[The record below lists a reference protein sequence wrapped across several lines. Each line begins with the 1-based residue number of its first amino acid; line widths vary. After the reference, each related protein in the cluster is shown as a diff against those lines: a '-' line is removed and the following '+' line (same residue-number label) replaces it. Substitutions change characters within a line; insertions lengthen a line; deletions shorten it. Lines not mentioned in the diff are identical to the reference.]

1 VEGNCGL
8 AGSRWSGF
16 SQGIRNHYPTAPKSA
31 RDEAGSFALNTRSTH
46 RYSPPLLFGC
56 ALLVG
61 LATGWTASSRLEIAA
76 SPEAQQAYLQDKGDA
91 AEAVRAGVTESL
103 RAFQDGY
110 TKRDPVQIDTFM
122 KRVFRDSQEALLM
135 GTDANEWKHG
145 YAPIARFI
153 ETDWREWGK
162 VQIDVDNA
170 RISSAGDVAW
180 LATTGCV
187 LMSHSSRPI
196 RFTAVLALHDG
207 LWFFRQVQF
216 QWDESPV
223 TLFDFVHPAR
233 RSQISIR

>member
-1 VEGNCGL
+1 MRDK
-8 AGSRWSGF
+8 AGSL
-16 SQGIRNHYPTAPKSA
+16 
-31 RDEAGSFALNTRSTH
+31 ALNTRFTYRSST
-46 RYSPPLLFGC
+46 SFLLLS

-61 LATGWTASSRLEIAA
+61 LAMGWAANGRLQIAA
-76 SPEAQQAYLQDKGDA
+76 SPKAQQAYLQDKGDA
-91 AEAVRAGVTESL
+91 PGPIRDGVTESL

-110 TKRDPVQIDTFM
+110 TKRDPLQIDTFM
-122 KRVFRDSQEALLM
+122 KRAFRDGQEALLM
-135 GTDANEWKHG
+135 GTDVNEWKRG
-145 YAPIARFI
+145 YASIARFI

-170 RISSAGDVAW
+170 EISSTGDVAW
-180 LATTGCV
+180 VATTGRV
-187 LMSHSSRPI
+187 GMSHSSRPI

-223 TLFDFVHPAR
+223 TLFDLVHPAR